1 MCLYYYR
8 DKDQKEIDLI
18 YVEGDVLFPIE
29 IKKGISPN
37 APDKHFEVMKK
48 YSNNVSTGI
57 ILCMTKKL
65 QPINKNCWLF
75 QLNAYNNEMKNNI
88 LLIN

>member
-18 YVEGDVLFPIE
+18 YVEGDVLFPIK

-65 QPINKNCWLF
+65 QPIIKIAGCF
-75 QLNAYNNEMKNNI
+75 QLNTYNNERKTISFDN
-88 LLIN
+88 